1 MNPVSPCWMRV
12 HTHAHPLPKPGLR
25 KPSASHTHTFQVV
38 DLTRDRDHLV
48 DGALV
53 GQPRQWTRRMVSAV
67 EPRVPRRAAS
77 GRVRRGGCGS
87 RTSPRRSPG
96 RRRGSDGETLAEGRI
111 ARAHPREQLHP
122 IGPPHAV
129 IEGRPDEG
137 SHCCSVAPDPLCQ
150 RRQANRRN
158 HRYPHPIPT

>member
-1 MNPVSPCWMRV
+1 
-12 HTHAHPLPKPGLR
+12 
-25 KPSASHTHTFQVV
+25 
-38 DLTRDRDHLV
+38 
-48 DGALV
+48 
-53 GQPRQWTRRMVSAV
+53 
-67 EPRVPRRAAS
+67 
-77 GRVRRGGCGS
+77 
-87 RTSPRRSPG
+87 
-96 RRRGSDGETLAEGRI
+96 LAEGRI